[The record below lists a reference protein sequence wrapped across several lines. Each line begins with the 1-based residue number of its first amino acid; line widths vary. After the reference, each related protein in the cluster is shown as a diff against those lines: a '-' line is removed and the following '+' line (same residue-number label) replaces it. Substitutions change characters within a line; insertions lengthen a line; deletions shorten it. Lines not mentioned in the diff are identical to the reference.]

1 MDNPNQENAPSTGGK
16 AVAAVYKLHKTIE
29 STNEKIAR
37 VQAEIRKTHLAEN
50 FAFVGTLVVYFVFIW
65 SLYIN
70 DLWGFATWLDANRH
84 EVFAI
89 PVFAVLG
96 ISLPLAMAYIKSIA
110 YNHLALYDLA
120 KGAVYAIVF
129 FLMFA
134 GVTYEAISSSGQQQH
149 IANTSAESSKTFQ
162 AVMGTGAA
170 TIDNSGMAAQLAKAE
185 AKLSQCR
192 ARLAEGKEKHCDG
205 SQATVDSLKASLQSA
220 SAATAQASVAAIQA
234 KAKAASTMKEESFKP
249 VYKFAR
255 DVFKVTI
262 STGVVMVA
270 VMVSIIFEI
279 SHGLLVLILMQKE
292 RYLEF
297 LKNSLIERQADYME
311 GTGKVHAS
319 EDFTDSSILDMDKL
333 RETGEVKNG
342 VGFTATVRPV
352 GFTAD
357 VLGTGRANYS
367 TQHNRHTMAA
377 FEQSQRNPFGFE
389 PSASRSPQPTPKHVP
404 PPMGAAYT
412 GLSALA
418 LLDKKALAKSKA
430 RGEVAECPCCDTR
443 YTKHHAGQIF
453 CKVQCKHDYNTMLE
467 EAQRY
472 T

>member
-1 MDNPNQENAPSTGGK
+1 MDNANQENAPVAGGK

-37 VQAEIRKTHLAEN
+37 VEAEIRKTHLAER
-50 FAFVGTLVVYFVFIW
+50 FAFIGTLTVYFVFIW

-70 DLWGFATWLDANRH
+70 DLWGFATWLEANRH

-96 ISLPLAMAYIKSIA
+96 ISLPLAMAFIKSIA
-110 YNHLALYDLA
+110 YHHLALYDLTKA
-120 KGAVYAIVF
+120 ATYAIVA

-134 GVTYEAISSSGQQQH
+134 GVVYEMISSSGQQQH

-192 ARLAEGKEKHCDG
+192 ARLADGKEKHCDG

-220 SAATAQASVAAIQA
+220 SAATAQASVAAIAA
-234 KAKAASTMKEESFKP
+234 KAKAASSMKEESFKP

-270 VMVSIIFEI
+270 IMVSIIFEI

-333 RETGEVKNG
+333 RETGEVR
-342 VGFTATVRPV
+342 RPV

-357 VLGTGRANYS
+357 FGRTATAHYS
-367 TQHNRHTMAA
+367 PLPNLQHNRHTMAA
-377 FEQSQRNPFGFE
+377 FEQSQKVPFGFA
-389 PSASRSPQPTPKHVP
+389 PSASRSQQSASKPMPQP
-404 PPMGAAYT
+404 MGRAIYS
-412 GLSALA
+412 GLPLAELLA
-418 LLDKKALAKSKA
+418 LKQAAKDKKF
-430 RGEVAECPCCDTR
+430 GEMAICPACGTHFQKTNC
-443 YTKHHAGQIF
+443 GQVF
-453 CKVQCKHDYNTMLE
+453 CVKEHKNLFDSLVRQ
-467 EAQRY
+467 AS
-472 T
+472 

>member
-1 MDNPNQENAPSTGGK
+1 MDNPNPENAPSTGGK

-70 DLWGFATWLDANRH
+70 DLWGFATWLEANRH

-205 SQATVDSLKASLQSA
+205 TQATVDSLKASLQSA

-234 KAKAASTMKEESFKP
+234 KAKAASSMKEESFKP

-352 GFTAD
+352 GFAAD

-377 FEQSQRNPFGFE
+377 FEQSQKQPFGIT
-389 PSASRSPQPTPKHVP
+389 PPPAATRSPQSTPKPVQQ
-404 PPMGAAYT
+404 PMGRAAYV
-412 GLSALA
+412 GLSVAELMALKQTA
-418 LLDKKALAKSKA
+418 KDKKF
-430 RGEVAECPCCDTR
+430 GEVAICPACGTHFQKTNC
-443 YTKHHAGQIF
+443 GQVF
-453 CKVQCKHDYNTMLE
+453 CIKEHKAMFDSMVRQ
-467 EAQRY
+467 AS
-472 T
+472 

>member
-70 DLWGFATWLDANRH
+70 DLWGFATWLEANRH

-120 KGAVYAIVF
+120 RGAVYAIVF

-333 RETGEVKNG
+333 REAGEVR
-342 VGFTATVRPV
+342 RPV

-357 VLGTGRANYS
+357 FGKTATAHYS
-367 TQHNRHTMAA
+367 PLPNMQHNRHTMAA
-377 FEQSQRNPFGFE
+377 FEQSQKVPFGFA
-389 PSASRSPQPTPKHVP
+389 PSASRSQQSASKPILQ
-404 PPMGAAYT
+404 PMGRAAYI
-412 GLSALA
+412 GLSVAELMALKQTA
-418 LLDKKALAKSKA
+418 KDKKF
-430 RGEVAECPCCDTR
+430 GEVAICPACGTHFQKTNC
-443 YTKHHAGQIF
+443 GQVFCIKEHKAIF
-453 CKVQCKHDYNTMLE
+453 DSMVRQ
-467 EAQRY
+467 AS
-472 T
+472 

>member
-1 MDNPNQENAPSTGGK
+1 MDNPNQENSPSTGGK

-70 DLWGFATWLDANRH
+70 DLWGFATWLEANRH

-120 KGAVYAIVF
+120 RGAVYAIVF

-192 ARLAEGKEKHCDG
+192 ARLAEGKEKHCGG
-205 SQATVDSLKASLQSA
+205 SQATVDSLKASMQSA
-220 SAATAQASVAAIQA
+220 SAASAQASVAAIQA
-234 KAKAASTMKEESFKP
+234 KTKAASTMKEDNFKP
-249 VYKFAR
+249 VYKMAR
-255 DVFKVTI
+255 DVFGVSI
-262 STGVVMVA
+262 STGVMLVA
-270 VMVSIIFEI
+270 TMVSIIFEI
-279 SHGLLVLILMQKE
+279 SHALLVLVMRQKE
-292 RYLEF
+292 KYLAYLE
-297 LKNSLIERQADYME
+297 NSLIDLQTHYVT
-311 GTGKVHAS
+311 GTGKVHALD
-319 EDFTDSSILDMDKL
+319 DFTDTSILDMDKL
-333 RETGEVKNG
+333 REAGEVR
-342 VGFTATVRPV
+342 RPV

-357 VLGTGRANYS
+357 FGKTATAHYS
-367 TQHNRHTMAA
+367 PLPNMQHNRHTMAA
-377 FEQSQRNPFGFE
+377 FEQSQKVPFGFA
-389 PSASRSPQPTPKHVP
+389 PSASRTPAITPKPMPQP
-404 PPMGAAYT
+404 MGRAAYI
-412 GLSALA
+412 GLS
-418 LLDKKALAKSKA
+418 
-430 RGEVAECPCCDTR
+430 VAELMVLKQTAKDTKFGEIAICPACGTHFQKTNC
-443 YTKHHAGQIF
+443 GQVFCIKEHKAIF
-453 CKVQCKHDYNTMLE
+453 DSMVRQ
-467 EAQRY
+467 AS
-472 T
+472 

>member
-1 MDNPNQENAPSTGGK
+1 MDNANQENAPVAGGK

-37 VQAEIRKTHLAEN
+37 VEAEIRKTHLAER
-50 FAFVGTLVVYFVFIW
+50 FAFIGTLTVYFVFIW

-70 DLWGFATWLDANRH
+70 DLWGFATWLEANRH

-96 ISLPLAMAYIKSIA
+96 ISLPLAMAFIKSIA
-110 YNHLALYDLA
+110 YHHLALYDLTKA
-120 KGAVYAIVF
+120 ATYAIVA

-134 GVTYEAISSSGQQQH
+134 GVVYEMISSSGQQQH

-192 ARLAEGKEKHCDG
+192 ARLADGKEKHCDG

-234 KAKAASTMKEESFKP
+234 KAKAASSMKEESFKP

-270 VMVSIIFEI
+270 IMVSIIFEI

-292 RYLEF
+292 KYLAF
-297 LKNSLIERQADYME
+297 LKSELIERQADYMA

-319 EDFTDSSILDMDKL
+319 EDFTDSSILDMDNL
-333 RETGEVKNG
+333 RESGEVKRSI
-342 VGFTATVRPV
+342 GFHADFGRTATAHHAPMPN
-352 GFTAD
+352 
-357 VLGTGRANYS
+357 L
-367 TQHNRHTMAA
+367 QHNRHTMAE
-377 FEQSQRNPFGFE
+377 FEQRQKIPFGFA
-389 PSASRSPQPTPKHVP
+389 PSASRSPAITPK
-404 PPMGAAYT
+404 PMPQPIGKAIYSGLPLAELLARKQAAK
-412 GLSALA
+412 
-418 LLDKKALAKSKA
+418 DKKF
-430 RGEVAECPCCDTR
+430 GEMAICPACGTHFQKTNC
-443 YTKHHAGQIF
+443 GQVF
-453 CKVQCKHDYNTMLE
+453 CVKEHKNLFDSLVRQ
-467 EAQRY
+467 AS
-472 T
+472 

>member
-1 MDNPNQENAPSTGGK
+1 MDNPNQDNAPSTGGK

-29 STNEKIAR
+29 STNEKIVR
-37 VQAEIRKTHLAEN
+37 VQAEIRKTHLAER
-50 FAFVGTLVVYFVFIW
+50 FAFIGTLTVYFVFIW

-70 DLWGFATWLDANRH
+70 DLWGFATWLEANRH

-120 KGAVYAIVF
+120 RGAVYAIVF

-234 KAKAASTMKEESFKP
+234 KAKAASSMKEESFKP

-270 VMVSIIFEI
+270 IMVSIIFEI

-333 RETGEVKNG
+333 REAGEVR
-342 VGFTATVRPV
+342 RPV

-357 VLGTGRANYS
+357 FGRTATAHYS
-367 TQHNRHTMAA
+367 PMPNMQHNRHTMAA
-377 FEQSQRNPFGFE
+377 FEQSQKIPFGFA
-389 PSASRSPQPTPKHVP
+389 PSASRTPAITPKPIPQP
-404 PPMGAAYT
+404 MGRTAYV
-412 GLSALA
+412 GLSVAELMALKQTA
-418 LLDKKALAKSKA
+418 KDKKF
-430 RGEVAECPCCDTR
+430 GEVAICPACGTHFQKTNC
-443 YTKHHAGQIF
+443 GQVFCIKEHKAIF
-453 CKVQCKHDYNTMLE
+453 DSMVRQ
-467 EAQRY
+467 AS
-472 T
+472 